1 MVYYVETQKK
11 FKFIVPGNSV
21 KRKRIFQKERLEGI
35 LKLTIYILKF
45 SYKNAEKKLS

>member
-1 MVYYVETQKK
+1 VETQKN

-21 KRKRIFQKERLEGI
+21 KRKRKRIFQKERLEGI